1 MPLYSLA
8 EDELRSLCK
17 KRAESLEY
25 WLRRII
31 HEKFTSHYGTDYF
44 NKTLENGE
52 SVIKGEISKKARARR
67 EAQPERYAR
76 DIDATLLD
84 DVIAILCNNRNY
96 KPFFKEAFANV
107 SPLGDAQ
114 LRHILTKIWECRN
127 PLSHANPISVR
138 QAEQLLCYS
147 NDIMD
152 SLKKYYREQGINNMY
167 NVPTILKMVD
177 SFGNT
182 IYRDQMIRKG
192 DDTVI
197 VSLHNKQEYYLRPS
211 DTYSVE
217 VEIDPSFD
225 TSKYEISWSR
235 KDAVIS
241 EIGNKLTI
249 NIENIHVA
257 AIFPIIC
264 EIRTYNDWHKC
275 AGGIDDEL
283 TILLKILPPN
293 N

>member
-1 MPLYSLA
+1 MPLHSLT

-31 HEKFTSHYGTDYF
+31 HEKFTSRYGTDYF
-44 NKTLENGE
+44 NKTLDNNE

-67 EAQPERYAR
+67 ETQPERYAR
-76 DIDATLLD
+76 DIDATLLE
-84 DVIAILCNNRNY
+84 DVITILCNNKNY
-96 KPFFKEAFANV
+96 KPFFKEAFEKV
-107 SPLGDAQ
+107 SPLGNEQ
-114 LRHILTKIWECRN
+114 LRYILTKIWECRN
-127 PLSHANPISVR
+127 PLAHANPISVR

-152 SLKKYYREQGINNMY
+152 SLKMYYREQGTFNMY

-182 IYRDQMIRKG
+182 IYREQMVKTG
-192 DDTVI
+192 DERVI
-197 VSLHNKQEYYLRPS
+197 VSLRDNQEHYLRPS

-225 TSKYEISWSR
+225 TSSYEISWFMKGTR
-235 KDAVIS
+235 VS
-241 EIGNKLTI
+241 ETGNKLTI
-249 NIENIHVA
+249 NVENKHVA
-257 AIFPIIC
+257 AVFLINCQIK
-264 EIRTYNDWHKC
+264 TYNDWHKC
-275 AGGIDDEL
+275 PGGIDDGL
-283 TILLKILPPN
+283 SIQLKVLPPKN
-293 N
+293 